1 MPSYRAIYEVRFE
14 SGEGNH
20 IVKVCS
26 ITNYGI
32 ASFFIMEGTYANGS
46 IHSGF
51 IYINNRS
58 ENSNGRYFYSKLN
71 IHNQI
76 KLYCKYIDDRMDV
89 YVKLEDDY
97 TRTAVNILYMTLCSF
112 YVTND
117 TSISDS
123 DLTELT

>member
-14 SGEGNH
+14 LGEGNH

-26 ITNYGI
+26 INQYGI
-32 ASFFIMEGTYANGS
+32 ASFFIMEGNYTNDS

-51 IYINNRS
+51 VYINNRS
-58 ENSNGRYFYSKLN
+58 QNSNGLYFYSTLN
-71 IHNQI
+71 ICNQI

-89 YVKLEDDY
+89 YVKLEDSY
-97 TRTAVNILYMTLCSF
+97 AITAVNILYMTSCSF